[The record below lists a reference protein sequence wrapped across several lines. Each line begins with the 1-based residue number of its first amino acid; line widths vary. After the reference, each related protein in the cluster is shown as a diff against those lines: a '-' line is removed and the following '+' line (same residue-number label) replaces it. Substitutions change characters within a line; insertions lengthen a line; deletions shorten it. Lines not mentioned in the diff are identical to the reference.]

1 MLPQEVIR
9 HKRDGQKLTKEE
21 IDFFIQG
28 ITDWSVSECQIAA
41 LTMAIYL
48 RGMEND
54 EIVNLTRAMTHS
66 GEVMK
71 WADQNLG
78 GPVLDKHSTGG
89 VGDKVSLMLAP
100 MIAACGGFVPMI
112 SGRGLGHTG
121 GTLDKFDS
129 IPGYTTVPTLEQF
142 YKVTK
147 EVGCA
152 IIGQTGDLAPADKR
166 VYAVRDVTATVES
179 IPLIT
184 ASILSK
190 KLSAG
195 LDALVMDLKCG
206 NGAFMDNLDD
216 ARKLAG
222 TIVAVAAGAG
232 MPTNAI
238 LTNMNQVLGRTV
250 GNAVEVAEAVAYL
263 KGEYREPRLHE
274 VTMALCA
281 EALVLKNL
289 ASSREDARAKLQ
301 HALDSG
307 KAAELFAR
315 MVAALG
321 GPADFMDDPWKYL
334 PKAPI
339 VRPVYAKKDG
349 FVSGMDTRGV
359 GLAVIVLGGQRK
371 TPDQKLDFSVG
382 FTDFAQVGEEADA
395 NHPIAVVHAANEE
408 TFAEAEQMLQNM
420 VQTSEDKPAETPVIY
435 ETVTA

>member
-216 ARKLAG
+216 ARKLAK

-382 FTDFAQVGEEADA
+382 FTDFAQVGEEADK

-435 ETVTA
+435 ETITA